1 MYRSRPEGSLNQNV
15 LNYVS
20 SLNDDSAIFFHDIIG
35 SEAHVIM
42 LHETGYLPRKE
53 LVELLNALEEARL
66 HPERVFAV
74 EKSEHEDIHESI
86 ESFVVKKIGM
96 NKGGMLQTARSRNDQ
111 IMTDLNMKVRDE
123 VNEISILLED
133 LVESLL
139 TSADSNKNTVMLLY
153 THLQHAQIGTFS
165 HYLLSY
171 TESLFRDMERLE
183 ELYGRINQSPL
194 GSLAIGGSTFSI
206 DRNRTASLLG
216 FDRLSINSMD
226 ATSSRD
232 VILEYLSCLSI
243 VMINLSRICEDF
255 ILWTTDE
262 FKYIELADSASSTS
276 SAMPQK
282 KNPDPLEVLRSKSG
296 STLGN
301 LTASMTIL
309 KSLPSGYSRDL
320 QELKSLV
327 FSSTATTESSLSI
340 LRFVVDTSIVHK
352 TRMLKTAKSSFANA
366 VDVAEFLTSKG
377 YLDFRSAHKLVGSL
391 VKLAVSNDKHTLED
405 LESREISQ
413 LLQAAGCQIKTETL
427 KEIIL
432 ACGAERLLA
441 LRKSR
446 GSPNYSEQV
455 EMIRHNRMRL
465 IKFRDKTLKR
475 KKAIHKAY
483 CDLSNIVRLY
493 TLVSQT

>member
-111 IMTDLNMKVRDE
+111 VMTDLNMKVRDE

-171 TESLFRDMERLE
+171 TESLFRDIERLE

-243 VMINLSRICEDF
+243 VMVNLSRICEDF

-262 FKYIELADSASSTS
+262 FKYVELADSASSTS

-441 LRKSR
+441 LRKSG

-483 CDLSNIVRLY
+483 CDLFDIVRLY
-493 TLVSQT
+493 TLVSRT

>member
-111 IMTDLNMKVRDE
+111 VMTDLKMKVRDE

-232 VILEYLSCLSI
+232 VILEYLSCLGI

-327 FSSTATTESSLSI
+327 FSSTATTENSLSI

-366 VDVAEFLTSKG
+366 VDVAELLTSKG

-413 LLQAAGCQIKTETL
+413 LLQTTGCQIKTETL

-441 LRKSR
+441 LRKSG

-493 TLVSQT
+493 TLVS

>member
-1 MYRSRPEGSLNQNV
+1 MYRSRPEGSLNQNI

-20 SLNDDSAIFFHDIIG
+20 SLNDDFAIFFYDIIG

-53 LVELLNALEEARL
+53 SVELLRALEEAKF

-74 EKSEHEDIHESI
+74 KKSEHEDIHESV
-86 ESFVVKKIGM
+86 ESFVVEKIGI

-111 IMTDLNMKVRDE
+111 VMADLNMKVRDD

-139 TSADSNKNTVMLLY
+139 RRADCNKETVMLLY

-171 TESLFRDMERLE
+171 TESLFRDLKRLE
-183 ELYGRINQSPL
+183 ELYTRINQSPL
-194 GSLAIGGSTFSI
+194 GSSAIGGSTFSI

-216 FDRLSINSMD
+216 FDQLCINSMD

-243 VMINLSRICEDF
+243 VMINLSRICEDH

-262 FKYIELADSASSTS
+262 FKYVELADSASSTS

-296 STLGN
+296 LTLGN

-327 FSSTATTESSLSI
+327 LSSTATTESSLRI
-340 LRFVVDTSIVHK
+340 LTFVVDTSIVHK
-352 TRMLKTAKSSFANA
+352 TRMLKAAKRSFANA
-366 VDVAEFLTSKG
+366 VDVAELLTSKG

-391 VKLAVSNDKHTLED
+391 VKFAISSDKHSLGD
-405 LESREISQ
+405 LGSREISQ
-413 LLQAAGCQIKTETL
+413 LIQTSGYQIKTETL
-427 KEIIL
+427 TEMIL
-432 ACGAERLLA
+432 ACGAENLLA

-446 GSPNYSEQV
+446 GSANFSEQV

-465 IKFRDKTLKR
+465 NNFRDKTLKR
-475 KKAIHKAY
+475 KKAIEKAY

-493 TLVSQT
+493 TLVS